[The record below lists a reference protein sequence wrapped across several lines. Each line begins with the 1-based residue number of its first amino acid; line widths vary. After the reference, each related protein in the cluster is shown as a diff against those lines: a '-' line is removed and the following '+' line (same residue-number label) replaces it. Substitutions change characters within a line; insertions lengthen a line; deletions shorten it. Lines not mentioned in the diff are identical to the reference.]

1 MQEVSGS
8 IPLFSTRKKH
18 RTEMCGAFLVSAVL
32 NSLSH
37 GLHRDSSLGE
47 GALGIAVIF
56 PAKVQSLRTRQ
67 LRPLRAPAPAPPR
80 GEPSRKAHCKSN
92 RCNEE
97 ASGSALGSPFGRAG
111 FAKQRLRGRGR
122 QDVQMPLPVAAPP
135 VKNAFGALRRG
146 RQMQNYKEPFRGIWS
161 ERSGDHFKSSRS
173 QGTDCKAFTDL
184 QPLNSYWTFA
194 QSYGIILS
202 AIAGIVHRL
211 VYQPSKLRR
220 WVRFP
225 LPAPQDLNLERFGSF
240 LFVRAAIL
248 QTGGGNATI
257 EP

>member
-1 MQEVSGS
+1 M
-8 IPLFSTRKKH
+8 
-18 RTEMCGAFLVSAVL
+18 
-32 NSLSH
+32 
-37 GLHRDSSLGE
+37 
-47 GALGIAVIF
+47 
-56 PAKVQSLRTRQ
+56 
-67 LRPLRAPAPAPPR
+67 PAPPR
-80 GEPSRKAHCKSN
+80 GEPSRKAHCESI
-92 RCNEE
+92 RCNEK

-135 VKNAFGALRRG
+135 VKNAFGALRRV

-184 QPLNSYWTFA
+184 QPLNSYWTIA

-248 QTGGGNATI
+248 PTGGGNATI
-257 EP
+257 EPSKR